1 MSGERRSPAV
11 CSSSN
16 KKGGKGEMTK
26 TPISLQDLRRRL
38 YVKAKVEPTWRFWGL
53 YVHVCKMET
62 LNEAYQMAKTNDGAP
77 GIDGVTFEAIEE
89 SGVESFLKQMRDELV
104 SGTYR
109 PMRARKKEI
118 PKGGGKVRV
127 LSIPTIRDRV
137 VQGALKLI
145 LEPIFEADFQPG
157 SYGYRPKRTAHQAV
171 NRVAQAIVESK
182 TRIIDID
189 LRAYF
194 DNVQHH
200 LLLEK
205 VARRVQDGE
214 VMHLLKMMLDVTE
227 KKGVPQGGVI
237 SPLLSNLYLNE
248 VDRMLE
254 KAIEATRNG
263 KYTYVQ
269 YARFADDLVILID
282 SHPRHDWLVKAVG
295 RRLREEVGKLQVEIN
310 EEKSRNVDLAKG
322 DSFAFLGFEFRR
334 ILSRNGVW
342 RPNYA
347 PKLKKRTALLT
358 KLRDTFRRYTSQPAG
373 RVIELITPILRG
385 WVNYFAVGHSSRCF
399 SFVKDWVE
407 KQIRRHLMRARK
419 RKGFG
424 WQRWS
429 RRWLYDELG
438 LYNHYRVRRAEVGL
452 KANPA

>member
-1 MSGERRSPAV
+1 
-11 CSSSN
+11 
-16 KKGGKGEMTK
+16 MTK

-194 DNVQHH
+194 DNVQHY

-214 VMHLLKMMLDVTE
+214 VMHLLKMMLDATG

-295 RRLREEVGKLQVEIN
+295 RRLREEVGRLQVEIN

-358 KLRDTFRRYTSQPAG
+358 KLRDTFRRYTSQPVG
-373 RVIELITPILRG
+373 RVIELINPILRG

-407 KQIRRHLMRARK
+407 KKIRRHLMRARK
-419 RKGFG
+419 RGGFG
-424 WQRWS
+424 WKRWS
-429 RRWLYDELG
+429 RQWLYDELG
-438 LYNHYRVRRAEVGL
+438 LFNGYRVRRPEA
-452 KANPA
+452 KAQPAR